1 MDAWRPQRGA
11 QQGCTRPV
19 LESLDAGLSPT
30 ACARRAAPT
39 SQPLDYLH
47 PTPLSMA
54 NLLLQRQYGTAKNL
68 ARAEDRG
75 TGHERPQKNSG
86 EVFAQ
91 LRRARE
97 GVRRD
102 MQRALEEEGF
112 ERQSQAEK
120 KDLRRLCFICA

>member
-1 MDAWRPQRGA
+1 MDASRPPRGA
-11 QQGCTRPV
+11 QQGCTTPA
-19 LESLDAGLSPT
+19 LESLGAGLSPT
-30 ACARRAAPT
+30 ASAPRAAPT

-54 NLLLQRQYGTAKNL
+54 NLLLQRQDGTAKIL
-68 ARAEDRG
+68 ARAQDQG
-75 TGHERPQKNSG
+75 TGHKRPKKNYG
-86 EVFAQ
+86 AVFAR

-112 ERQSQAEK
+112 ESREK
-120 KDLRRLCFICA
+120 QKKKL

>member
-30 ACARRAAPT
+30 ACAPRAAPT

-54 NLLLQRQYGTAKNL
+54 NLLLQRQDGTAKIL
-68 ARAEDRG
+68 ARAQDQG
-75 TGHERPQKNSG
+75 TGHERPEKNRG
-86 EVFAQ
+86 EVFAL

-97 GVRRD
+97 GVRR
-102 MQRALEEEGF
+102 EPGE
-112 ERQSQAEK
+112 
-120 KDLRRLCFICA
+120 RRLAGAAQRETEKLAKSFAHM